1 MITELSRKFK
11 NYIFP
16 ANEVWRYD
24 YPCIGSPRLGELTS
38 SKYSDILMYS
48 MSKLIKREIAV
59 IVPDQETV
67 GFYYNYLSR
76 YGIED
81 YVIKYYLSLDELSR
95 DMLKC
100 PGYAGF
106 IVDLRIILKA
116 DPCNKEFFYYL
127 LEHFP
132 FIRISYNADK
142 KTIQGTIQG
151 KDLMDKALFD
161 YFFEHLHAP
170 GKKREQK
177 KKQERNIV
185 LIVNNEESKVL
196 YESFLEGY
204 KDISFHHHSSA
215 EAFLNRTLKEDRY
228 CGFIFDSKTMQ
239 ESKPGEKDF
248 FNELINNF
256 PVMQV
261 SHSNDKKT
269 IRGNIKTKNYWNKK
283 LFDHFI
289 ELCRQFLPR
298 GIRMKKRKNLFLNV
312 YLDASK
318 EEPGKELVEA
328 NAMDLSE
335 EGVFIV
341 STHHALEG
349 DTFYVVVKELS
360 DQEPIECKVKWVLPW
375 GASVSHLPGFGA
387 EFTHIKPKQKKEIQ
401 ELLK

>member
-1 MITELSRKFK
+1 LT
-11 NYIFP
+11 
-16 ANEVWRYD
+16 
-24 YPCIGSPRLGELTS
+24 PC
-38 SKYSDILMYS
+38 KYSGILMYG
-48 MSKLIKREIAV
+48 MSKVKQKEVAV
-59 IVPDQETV
+59 LVSDQETR
-67 GFYYNYLSR
+67 GLYYNYLSK
-76 YGIED
+76 YKTED

-116 DPCNKEFFYYL
+116 DPCNKEFFSYL
-127 LEHFP
+127 IEYFP
-132 FIRISYNADK
+132 FVRISHTVDK

-151 KDLMDKALFD
+151 KNLSNKSLFD
-161 YFFEHLHAP
+161 YFFRHLNAP
-170 GKKREQK
+170 VKKKEQK
-177 KKQERNIV
+177 IKHERNVV
-185 LIVNNEESKVL
+185 LIVNNEESKAL
-196 YESFLEGY
+196 YEPFLGGY
-204 KDISFHHHSSA
+204 KDISFHFYSSA
-215 EAFLNRTLKEDRY
+215 EAFLKRTSKENLY
-228 CGFIFDSKTMQ
+228 CGFIFDSRTML
-239 ESKPGEKDF
+239 ESKPGEKDY
-248 FNELINNF
+248 FNEISDNF

-269 IRGNIKTKNYWNKK
+269 IQGNIKTKNYWNKK

-312 YLDASK
+312 YLDASI

-328 NAMDLSE
+328 NALDLSE

-360 DQEPIECKVKWVLPW
+360 DQEPIECTVKWVLPW

-387 EFTHIKPKQKKEIQ
+387 EFTHINPKQKKEIQ
-401 ELLK
+401 GLLK

>member
-1 MITELSRKFK
+1 
-11 NYIFP
+11 
-16 ANEVWRYD
+16 
-24 YPCIGSPRLGELTS
+24 
-38 SKYSDILMYS
+38 MYS
-48 MSKLIKREIAV
+48 MKKSEKKEIAV
-59 IVPDQETV
+59 IVPDRETLEL
-67 GFYYNYLSR
+67 YNNYLSR
-76 YGIED
+76 YETED

-127 LEHFP
+127 IEHFP
-132 FIRISYNADK
+132 FIRISHTIDK

-151 KDLMDKALFD
+151 KDLTDKALFD
-161 YFFEHLHAP
+161 YFFKHIYAP
-170 GKKREQK
+170 GKEEKQK
-177 KKQERNIV
+177 QKQERNVV
-185 LIVNNEESKVL
+185 LIVNNKETKAL
-196 YESFLEGY
+196 YESFLGVY
-204 KDISFHHHSSA
+204 QDISFHHYSSA
-215 EAFLNRTLKEDRY
+215 EAFLNRTSREDRY
-228 CGFIFDSKTMQ
+228 CGFIFDSRTMLK
-239 ESKPGEKDF
+239 SKPGEKDF
-248 FNELINNF
+248 LSELTENF
-256 PVMQV
+256 PVVRV

-289 ELCRQFLPR
+289 DMCRQFLPR
-298 GIRMKKRKNLFLNV
+298 GIRLKKRKNLFLNV
-312 YLDASK
+312 QLDVSTG
-318 EEPGKELVEA
+318 EPGKELVEA
-328 NAMDLSE
+328 NALDLSE

-360 DQEPIECKVKWVLPW
+360 DQEPIECTVRWVLPW

-401 ELLK
+401 GLLK